1 MTTDKS
7 SMLHAAV
14 LASLTIGLLLA
25 VAALLVLTT
34 DYTPGQARAQ
44 AGPPTALTQALD
56 AWDPLA
62 KGS

>member
-1 MTTDKS
+1 MTTDKHS
-7 SMLHAAV
+7 LLHTAV

-44 AGPPTALTQALD
+44 AGPPAALSQALSD
-56 AWDPLA
+56 WDPLA
-62 KGS
+62 KVS